1 MSKFL
6 SKLLMFPVLLLMRM
20 AVGLMAGV
28 CFMLIVIRW
37 LKK

>member
-1 MSKFL
+1 M
-6 SKLLMFPVLLLMRM
+6 KLLGNILLFPVLLLMRM

>member
-1 MSKFL
+1 M
-6 SKLLMFPVLLLMRM
+6 KLLGNILLFPVLLLMRM

-28 CFMLIVIRW
+28 CFMLIIIQW

>member
-1 MSKFL
+1 MKFL
-6 SKLLMFPVLLLMRM
+6 GNILLLPVLFLMRM
-20 AVGLMAGV
+20 AVGLMAGA

>member
-1 MSKFL
+1 M
-6 SKLLMFPVLLLMRM
+6 KLIGNILLFPVLLLMRM

-28 CFMLIVIRW
+28 CFMLVVIRW